1 MREVEF
7 RTIDRLFI
15 KMSINDKMWVIFL
28 LFLVALTSVAGSR
41 YFNEIQQFEQQAIS
55 ASEAKLS
62 GIVDAQSNRATEID
76 GVSKSNRVSES
87 SFVDGSV
94 TAYAKLHSGE
104 VIKLTQNVSTQ
115 YESVKS
121 SALSSLLLSFLWVI
135 PFALFSYWVAT
146 FIGGAL
152 WVLYTTTEKIGD
164 GDLTSRLGFH
174 PGRDEFGTIGCALD
188 KSMDTLSELVNSV
201 KNNATMLS
209 ETSSAFEKD
218 MQLSETQISHQY
230 QTLDSVATAMEEMT
244 ASAKEVSSISQQA
257 TTQSDQDA
265 QKIELSRSRVQ
276 NVIGEIETLSSYIEQ
291 ASTSVTNLNENTT
304 QINDVITTINAI
316 SEQTNLLALNAA
328 IEAARAGEQG
338 RGFAVVADEVRT
350 LASRTQQA
358 TVEIQAMI
366 EKLQIESQ
374 NIASITNQTVQQA
387 QTSSQLIDEIGH
399 DVTSIA
405 ESARSLMDMSI
416 QISTSAEEQSAVA
429 NDIASELSEIRS
441 QSSTI
446 REVAEQSTAGVANL
460 TQASVSLG
468 EILQRYR
475 TA

>member
-41 YFNEIQQFEQQAIS
+41 YLNDLHQFEQQSIANVQ
-55 ASEAKLS
+55 AKLD
-62 GIVDAQSNRATEID
+62 GIIEANPTDIYQITGISKANHQQKNLFAD
-76 GVSKSNRVSES
+76 GVTTVYGTTSAGELVRLTEHAGNQYNALRSDALT
-87 SFVDGSV
+87 SF
-94 TAYAKLHSGE
+94 
-104 VIKLTQNVSTQ
+104 I
-115 YESVKS
+115 
-121 SALSSLLLSFLWVI
+121 LSFLWVL
-135 PFALFSYWVAT
+135 PFAVFCYWVAT

-152 WVLYTTTEKIGD
+152 WVLYTTTERIGD

-201 KNNATMLS
+201 KENANTLS
-209 ETSSAFEKD
+209 ETSSAFEQD
-218 MQLSETQISHQY
+218 MKLSETQIAHQY

-257 TTQSDQDA
+257 TMQSDQDA
-265 QKIELSRSRVQ
+265 QKIETSRSRVQ
-276 NVIGEIETLSSYIEQ
+276 HVIAEIETLSSYIEQ
-291 ASTSVTNLNENTT
+291 ASSSVTNLNENTT

-366 EKLQIESQ
+366 EKLQSESQ
-374 NIASITNQTVQQA
+374 NIASITGRTVKQA
-387 QTSSQLIDEIGH
+387 QTSSQLIDEIGQ
-399 DVTSIA
+399 DVTAIA
-405 ESARSLMDMSI
+405 DSARSLMDMSI

-429 NDIASELSEIRS
+429 NDIASELADIRT

-446 REVAEQSTAGVANL
+446 REVAEQSTVGVANL
-460 TQASVSLG
+460 TKASVSLG
-468 EILQRYR
+468 EVLERYR

>member
-1 MREVEF
+1 
-7 RTIDRLFI
+7 
-15 KMSINDKMWVIFL
+15 MSINDKMWVIFL

-374 NIASITNQTVQQA
+374 NIASITNRTVQQA

>member
-41 YFNEIQQFEQQAIS
+41 YLNDLHQFEQQSIANVQ
-55 ASEAKLS
+55 AKLD
-62 GIVDAQSNRATEID
+62 GIIEANPTDIYQITGISKANHQQESLFAD
-76 GVSKSNRVSES
+76 GVTTVYGTTSAGELVRLTEHAGNQYNALRSDALT
-87 SFVDGSV
+87 SF
-94 TAYAKLHSGE
+94 
-104 VIKLTQNVSTQ
+104 
-115 YESVKS
+115 
-121 SALSSLLLSFLWVI
+121 LLSFLWVL
-135 PFALFSYWVAT
+135 PFAVFCYWVAT

-201 KNNATMLS
+201 KENANTLS
-209 ETSSAFEKD
+209 ETSSAFEQD
-218 MQLSETQISHQY
+218 MKLSETQITHQY

-257 TTQSDQDA
+257 TMQSDQDA
-265 QKIELSRSRVQ
+265 QKIETSRSRVQ
-276 NVIGEIETLSSYIEQ
+276 HVIAEIETLSSYIEQ
-291 ASTSVTNLNENTT
+291 ASSSVTNLNENTT

-366 EKLQIESQ
+366 EKLQSESQ
-374 NIASITNQTVQQA
+374 NIASITGRTVKQA
-387 QTSSQLIDEIGH
+387 QTSSQLIDEIGQ
-399 DVTSIA
+399 DVTAIA
-405 ESARSLMDMSI
+405 DSARSLMDMSI

-429 NDIASELSEIRS
+429 NDIASELADIRT

-446 REVAEQSTAGVANL
+446 REVAEQSTVGVANL
-460 TQASVSLG
+460 TKASVSLG
-468 EILQRYR
+468 KVLERYR

>member
-1 MREVEF
+1 
-7 RTIDRLFI
+7 LFI

-41 YFNEIQQFEQQAIS
+41 YLNDLHQFEQQSIANVQ
-55 ASEAKLS
+55 AKLD
-62 GIVDAQSNRATEID
+62 GIIEANPTDIYQITGISKANHQQKSFFAD
-76 GVSKSNRVSES
+76 GVTTVYGTTSAGELVQLTEHAGNQYNALRSDALT
-87 SFVDGSV
+87 SF
-94 TAYAKLHSGE
+94 
-104 VIKLTQNVSTQ
+104 
-115 YESVKS
+115 
-121 SALSSLLLSFLWVI
+121 LLSFLWVL
-135 PFALFSYWVAT
+135 PFAVFCYWVAT

-201 KNNATMLS
+201 KENANTLS
-209 ETSSAFEKD
+209 ETSSAFEQD
-218 MQLSETQISHQY
+218 MKLSETQITHQY

-257 TTQSDQDA
+257 TMQSDQDA
-265 QKIELSRSRVQ
+265 QKIETSRSRVQ
-276 NVIGEIETLSSYIEQ
+276 HVIAEIETLSSYIEQ
-291 ASTSVTNLNENTT
+291 ASSSVTNLNENTT

-366 EKLQIESQ
+366 EKLQSESQ
-374 NIASITNQTVQQA
+374 NIASITGRTVKQA
-387 QTSSQLIDEIGH
+387 QTSSQLIDEIGQ
-399 DVTSIA
+399 DVTAIA
-405 ESARSLMDMSI
+405 DSARSLMDMSI

-429 NDIASELSEIRS
+429 NDIASELADIRT

-446 REVAEQSTAGVANL
+446 REVAEQSTVGVANL
-460 TQASVSLG
+460 TKASVSLG
-468 EILQRYR
+468 EVLERYR

>member
-41 YFNEIQQFEQQAIS
+41 YLNNLHQFEQQSIANVQ
-55 ASEAKLS
+55 AKLD
-62 GIVDAQSNRATEID
+62 GIIEANPTDIYQITGISKANHQQKNLFAD
-76 GVSKSNRVSES
+76 GVTTVYGTTSAGELVRLTEHAGNQYNALRSDALT
-87 SFVDGSV
+87 SF
-94 TAYAKLHSGE
+94 
-104 VIKLTQNVSTQ
+104 
-115 YESVKS
+115 
-121 SALSSLLLSFLWVI
+121 LLSFLWVL
-135 PFALFSYWVAT
+135 PFAVFCYWVAT

-201 KNNATMLS
+201 KENANTLS
-209 ETSSAFEKD
+209 ETSSAFEQD
-218 MQLSETQISHQY
+218 MKLSETQITHQY

-257 TTQSDQDA
+257 TMQSDQDA
-265 QKIELSRSRVQ
+265 QKIETSRSRVQ
-276 NVIGEIETLSSYIEQ
+276 HIIAEIETLSSYIEQ
-291 ASTSVTNLNENTT
+291 ASSSVTNLNENTT

-366 EKLQIESQ
+366 EKLQSESQ
-374 NIASITNQTVQQA
+374 NIASITGRTVKQA
-387 QTSSQLIDEIGH
+387 QTSSQLIDEIGQ
-399 DVTSIA
+399 DFTAIA
-405 ESARSLMDMSI
+405 DSARSLMDMSI

-429 NDIASELSEIRS
+429 NDIASELADIRT

-446 REVAEQSTAGVANL
+446 REVAEQSTVGVANL
-460 TQASVSLG
+460 TKASVSLG
-468 EILQRYR
+468 EVLERYR